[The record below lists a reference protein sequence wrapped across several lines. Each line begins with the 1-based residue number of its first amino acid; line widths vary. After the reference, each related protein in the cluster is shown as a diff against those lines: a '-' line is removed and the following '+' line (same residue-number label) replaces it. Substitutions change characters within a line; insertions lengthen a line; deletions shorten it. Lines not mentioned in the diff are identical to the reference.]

1 MFDFLKSKK
10 EPKHVEALTNQTI
23 GGQSVLYRLFRQGLG
38 VDDSHIRKLELTYFA
53 ASVTTFVY
61 LHLSNDPNKERV
73 LDAFS
78 HSILEKSIASAGEHV
93 SLSSAI
99 AQYQQRF
106 AEYSTLIPPIFDP
119 GERPSPEVTLLL
131 HVFASVTG
139 GSAQGHMIQI
149 SAAAGLITQYI
160 ADHIDFVKVKL

>member
-61 LHLSNDPNKERV
+61 LHLSNDPNKEKGRV
-73 LDAFS
+73 GMPGTTAR
-78 HSILEKSIASAGEHV
+78 ASNMP
-93 SLSSAI
+93 
-99 AQYQQRF
+99 
-106 AEYSTLIPPIFDP
+106 PPIQS
-119 GERPSPEVTLLL
+119 GRW
-131 HVFASVTG
+131 
-139 GSAQGHMIQI
+139 
-149 SAAAGLITQYI
+149 
-160 ADHIDFVKVKL
+160 